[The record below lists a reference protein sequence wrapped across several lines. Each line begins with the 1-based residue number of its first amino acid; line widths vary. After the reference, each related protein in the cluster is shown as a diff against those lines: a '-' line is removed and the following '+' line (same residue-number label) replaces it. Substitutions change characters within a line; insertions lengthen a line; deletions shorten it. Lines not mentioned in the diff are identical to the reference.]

1 MAVYSAFGLPGSEF
15 AATEAADIG
24 TLGVNL
30 FTAQIR
36 GTQRGKIR
44 KIIDEKVYPSVY
56 YADAYSVEATAS
68 SSSTFPTDASALV
81 ATPMH
86 TPSNRIII
94 LTRGVSLLEHCS
106 S

>member
-30 FTAQIR
+30 FYSANPGNTE
-36 GTQRGKIR
+36 GWKIR

-56 YADAYSVEATAS
+56 FYADAYNV
-68 SSSTFPTDASALV
+68 
-81 ATPMH
+81 
-86 TPSNRIII
+86 RGYGIII
-94 LTRGVSLLEHCS
+94 VDFPD
-106 S
+106 